1 MLSLEPRPELLQD
14 IFLEAN
20 YFQSPESHVS
30 CYHHY
35 YYYYSNSKTT
45 SSDDDKLK
53 NLSAAAVHTQ
63 NLFEPN
69 HKMLLEGSFKAIWF
83 KVYVYKA
90 AQKRKYIITK
100 KIE

>member
-14 IFLEAN
+14 IFFEAN

-30 CYHHY
+30 CY

-63 NLFEPN
+63 KPN
-69 HKMLLEGSFKAIWF
+69 HKMLLQGYFKAI
-83 KVYVYKA
+83 
-90 AQKRKYIITK
+90 
-100 KIE
+100 